1 MVIGITT
8 RAIFLDI
15 QKGRSRIRYCAPRA
29 IRRAIVMIG
38 VLDDGGIICDGR
50 ASDCKVLADRTAT
63 RLTQATAL
71 ILRGGGSEDA
81 A

>member
-1 MVIGITT
+1 
-8 RAIFLDI
+8 
-15 QKGRSRIRYCAPRA
+15 
-29 IRRAIVMIG
+29 MIG